1 LHYLIGLITAVAM
14 LIFALSRLQRAGL
27 DLNALNPFLWYRRA
41 QWKKLYATK
50 PLYALD
56 KPMEIAAL
64 LLVATAKCEGEVSAQ
79 QEKFL
84 LDTFKND
91 FHLSDKEASEL
102 LAASAYLLRNDLYI
116 SAAHR
121 QHETD
126 SRGDREHR
134 WYLELTDLTVQPDPL
149 KMFEHF
155 KQELIYYFFASF
167 DSTSLRRV
175 YSYLRCCL
183 A

>member
-1 LHYLIGLITAVAM
+1 MHYLIGLITAVAM

-79 QEKFL
+79 QKKFL

-116 SAAHR
+116 SAELGKVLERGKR
-121 QHETD
+121 QFTPEQVESTV
-126 SRGDREHR
+126 
-134 WYLELTDLTVQPDPL
+134 DLMQRLSWLDGEPNGEQAKLIDNT
-149 KMFEHF
+149 
-155 KQELIYYFFASF
+155 KQI
-167 DSTSLRRV
+167 
-175 YSYLRCCL
+175 L
-183 A
+183 AVTANTGGTWN